1 MLLALVLSAAADTI
15 TLDTGAVIEGDLA
28 RYEFGGDCQVSVT
41 EGQLSGVILIVPC
54 HRVESFMRTTVRTP
68 VAIGSVK
75 AEKSVTA
82 AVAAA
87 PVVERPEA
95 ATVPVEPVAEALAP
109 IAGPIPVLDR
119 VMDAVEAE
127 AVPETTTDAPEMTTA
142 PLATTPE
149 VSEGQPRQAGE
160 MGAIDA
166 EAPVE
171 TRRAVQF

>member
-68 VAIGSVK
+68 VAIGAVK

-95 ATVPVEPVAEALAP
+95 ATVPVEPVAEAEGP
-109 IAGPIPVLDR
+109 VAGPVPVFDQIMAALQ
-119 VMDAVEAE
+119 AE
-127 AVPETTTDAPEMTTA
+127 AGPDTTAAAPEMTTE
-142 PLATTPE
+142 PVATTPE
-149 VSEGQPRQAGE
+149 VSEGQPRPAGD
-160 MGAIDA
+160 MGAIDT

-171 TRRAVQF
+171 TRKAVSF